1 MSYTRLFVIRS
12 SCQSLF
18 RFRCLQGFGFHPAY
32 LLTFALPAAVS
43 PLAETRTLP
52 IFQTVPEAR
61 VLNRRYDVPRLS
73 ADAVKLAPFL

>member
-1 MSYTRLFVIRS
+1 MSTEVRVRARIVTY
-12 SCQSLF
+12 
-18 RFRCLQGFGFHPAY
+18 
-32 LLTFALPAAVS
+32 ALPAAVS